1 MDAKHSANTL
11 RASVT
16 QKRFHFFS
24 FDNFTENFQIRQ
36 RPDLSPSELAGLAWG
51 VVQRKRQ
58 VNANYTNAK
67 TKTTIVQRQRHCS
80 AVCGAYKEKD
90 IKSFWMAKNVKY
102 TYSAC
107 NCLPIFIR
115 FLENLPPTSVIVCFH
130 NEVIHWV
137 SIFTQREF

>member
-1 MDAKHSANTL
+1 M
-11 RASVT
+11 VT
-16 QKRFHFFS
+16 QMSVFSSFYSFTENIIFS

-67 TKTTIVQRQRHCS
+67 TKTKIVQRQRHCS

-107 NCLPIFIR
+107 NCIPIFQV
-115 FLENLPPTSVIVCFH
+115 FGESSSHLCDCLLP
-130 NEVIHWV
+130 
-137 SIFTQREF
+137 Q

>member
-1 MDAKHSANTL
+1 MDAKHSAITL
-11 RASVT
+11 SAIVT
-16 QKRFHFFS
+16 QKSVFFFILQFHRKFHFFS

-58 VNANYTNAK
+58 VNYTNAK
-67 TKTTIVQRQRHCS
+67 RKTKIVQRQRHCS

-107 NCLPIFIR
+107 NCIPIFQV
-115 FLENLPPTSVIVCFH
+115 FGESSPYLCDCLLP
-130 NEVIHWV
+130 
-137 SIFTQREF
+137 Q